1 MISTFQHS
9 HACIIANEEILLQ
22 WTRAI
27 SLFFNFFSLLLVG
40 ELVMHANNVHI
51 INCNLIFFLFTSAEK
66 NSLSFALFY
75 EWKMKWKIGSAA
87 RDMLR
92 WRWVMKCVYHM
103 IFLTFALIS
112 FSYYFT
118 SALSFT
124 FFSHHHAWY
133 RFFCCCYCHA
143 RYVIKRFIAM
153 KLFE

>member
-1 MISTFQHS
+1 MRVWWFPLSNIVM
-9 HACIIANEEILLQ
+9 HALSQMRKFFFNEPAQ
-22 WTRAI
+22 FRC
-27 SLFFNFFSLLLVG
+27 FFNFFLFFSSENSLCMQTTYILLTVTW
-40 ELVMHANNVHI
+40 
-51 INCNLIFFLFTSAEK
+51 FFSFSQVQKK

-133 RFFCCCYCHA
+133 RFFVV
-143 RYVIKRFIAM
+143 VIVM
-153 KLFE
+153 HDMW

>member
-1 MISTFQHS
+1 MHYRKWGNSSSMNPRNFVVF
-9 HACIIANEEILLQ
+9 IIFLIFLFS
-22 WTRAI
+22 
-27 SLFFNFFSLLLVG
+27 SLVE

-51 INCNLIFFLFTSAEK
+51 INCNLIFFYFSQVQK

-75 EWKMKWKIGSAA
+75 EWKMKWKIGSVA

-103 IFLTFALIS
+103 IFLTFVLIS

-133 RFFCCCYCHA
+133 RFFVV
-143 RYVIKRFIAM
+143 VIAAVIAM
-153 KLFE
+153 HDMW